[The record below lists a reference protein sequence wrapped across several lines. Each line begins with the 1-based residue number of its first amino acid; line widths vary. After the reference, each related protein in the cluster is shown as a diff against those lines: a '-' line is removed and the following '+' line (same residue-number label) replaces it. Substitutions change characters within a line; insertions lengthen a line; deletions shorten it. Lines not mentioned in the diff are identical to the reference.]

1 MRKLEGNATY
11 GTLITNKEKHCD
23 IIYLDES
30 GIGRQIINPHLYD
43 VTELPDGYHKV
54 ERSTLTFPFNL

>member
-23 IIYLDES
+23 IIYVDES
-30 GIGRQIINPHLYD
+30 EIGRQAISPHFD
-43 VTELPDGYHKV
+43 DTTELPDGYYEV
-54 ERSTLTFPFNL
+54 ERSTSTFPFNL